1 MLWSLIKTNWYLELP
16 EDTVKPESAFKE
28 DLGADSLDLVEMAMA
43 LEEKY
48 GVDIPDADM
57 EKFTRVQDAIDYIK
71 GVEKWKQV
79 KKTKM
84 KFLWSNG

>member
-1 MLWSLIKTNWYLELP
+1 MEFNQDQLIKLIAQNLDLP
-16 EDTVKPESAFKE
+16 EDKVKPESAFKE
-28 DLGADSLDLVEMAMA
+28 NLGADSLDLVEMAMA

-71 GVEKWKQV
+71 GVEK
-79 KKTKM
+79 
-84 KFLWSNG
+84 

>member
-1 MLWSLIKTNWYLELP
+1 MEFNQDELIKLVAENLELP

-71 GVEKWKQV
+71 GVEK
-79 KKTKM
+79 
-84 KFLWSNG
+84 